1 MASDGFWDVMSNKE
15 TSKIFEEFW
24 SKLFS
29 ENEMAE
35 RLVLE
40 ARWDKI
46 KQNYI
51 IQFIL
56 PMLHKV

>member
-1 MASDGFWDVMSNKE
+1 MGKIKISVMASDGFWDVMSNKE

-40 ARWDKI
+40 AR
-46 KQNYI
+46 
-51 IQFIL
+51 
-56 PMLHKV
+56 